1 MPDLYLGK
9 QTIVKNNDWNFG
21 NADIRGAN
29 SIVVDGNIMSM
40 PPDFDSLGVNW
51 TDISL
56 NERNYNS
63 IATSSSGKYCSTTVQ
78 GGVIYNT
85 TDYGITWTQSNNA
98 PNANW
103 KKIAIS
109 ANGQY
114 QSACIQNGSIMH
126 SSDYGVNWLTSN
138 AVAVNWSDI
147 TISASG
153 KYQSACVNVGN
164 ISYSNDFG
172 VTWTQSNAPSDTW
185 SAISM
190 SSKGNLQTAVS
201 LQHIYRSTDYGVT
214 WSVSSGDIITNATSM
229 IMSSDGNRQTITGT
243 NGVYFSDTSGNNWT
257 TSVDMTNITMN
268 CITSSATSE
277 HQSIGTDASGVFMS
291 SDYGKTWKVS
301 NSVSSYW
308 VDIAMSSTGQH
319 TYVISS
325 NSAKTSGSIKK
336 TILENALVYS
346 LSGGGNANTVSV
358 QNVVG
363 NGESGPTGA
372 TGPNSTGIVNL
383 YESAFSG
390 ESSFFGQLNQFGDD
404 GGALDPSNPYAFEVT
419 TESWNGTTTT
429 VAGPT
434 GYTGPLGPTGQTGS
448 TGIVPAGIVNLYESA
463 FSGESSFFGQ
473 LNQFGDDGGALN
485 PSNPFAFEVTTES
498 WDGTTTTVAGPT
510 GIKGPTGATGA
521 NSAGIVN
528 LYDSAFSGESSFF
541 GTMEQF
547 GNDGGELNPNNPY
560 AFEVTTDNWNGTT
573 TTVAGPTGPAG
584 GGTAGKLLFYT
595 DITYSRNSNSWGT
608 LEMYSQHY
616 YRNGSSTSDNPIG
629 TLTSS
634 TWVGNNWF
642 YGTPVTDV
650 SSNGVWT
657 SGMGIYHTQLVV
669 PMGTPSVLSIQFGG
683 WMCNDSTGE
692 GIMTITR
699 GGTKVYQRNRTAPIY
714 SCNAWSVE
722 HIWNDFQP
730 GDIITFYI
738 NGNNGATRASAPI
751 IDNHAF
757 EYNTGT
763 SGAGKFY
770 NRTPGLKITSLI

>member
-404 GGALDPSNPYAFEVT
+404 GGALNPSNPY
-419 TESWNGTTTT
+419 
-429 VAGPT
+429 
-434 GYTGPLGPTGQTGS
+434 
-448 TGIVPAGIVNLYESA
+448 
-463 FSGESSFFGQ
+463 
-473 LNQFGDDGGALN
+473 
-485 PSNPFAFEVTTES
+485 AFEVTTES

-510 GIKGPTGATGA
+510 GYTGPLGPTGAD
-521 NSAGIVN
+521 SAGIVN

-560 AFEVTTDNWNGTT
+560 AFEVTTENWNGTT
-573 TTVAGPTGPAG
+573 TIIAGPTGPAG

-616 YRNGSSTSDNPIG
+616 YRNGNSTSYNPIG